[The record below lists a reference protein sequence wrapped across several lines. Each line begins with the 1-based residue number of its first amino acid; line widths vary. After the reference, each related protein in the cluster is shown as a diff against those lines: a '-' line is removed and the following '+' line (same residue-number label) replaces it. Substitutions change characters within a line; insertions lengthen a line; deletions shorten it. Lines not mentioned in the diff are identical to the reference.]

1 MKVDD
6 RSSSARGLAWATQI
20 TSASIMMVLPA
31 LAGYYLDQW
40 LGTVALFLFLG
51 ALFGL
56 VVGGWN
62 LIKMVQHQSAT
73 ATQETKVPDNRVR

>member
-1 MKVDD
+1 MSVDD
-6 RSSSARGLAWATQI
+6 RSSSARGMAWATQI

-51 ALFGL
+51 ALLGL
-56 VVGGWN
+56 VAGGWH
-62 LIKMVQHQSAT
+62 LTKMVQHQT
-73 ATQETKVPDNRVR
+73 ANDRKKSQNP